1 MAEEII
7 VDDAKQ
13 EYEEALNR
21 LLENNK
27 QRSIAI
33 QKGYEYEILYNKA
46 LIKIKEEENRNI
58 FLLFHMNNCDG
69 CTIMRYL
76 INNSPDIIEALKNFE
91 VISVPVSECRTN
103 LIDKF
108 DVYSFPSYF
117 IIDKDEKR
125 VKFNTGCNVSGK
137 GPEFNFL
144 NWLIS

>member
-7 VDDAKQ
+7 VNDPKNT
-13 EYEEALNR
+13 YEEALNR
-21 LLENNK
+21 LIENNK

-46 LIKIKEEENRNI
+46 LVKIKDTENRNI
-58 FLLFHMNNCDG
+58 FLFFHMENCDG
-69 CTIMRYL
+69 CTVMRYL
-76 INNSPDIIEALKNFE
+76 INNSPDIAKALENFE
-91 VISVPVSECRTN
+91 VISIPVSECRTS
-103 LIDKF
+103 LTDKF

-117 IIDKDEKR
+117 IIDKDEKK
-125 VKFNTGCNVSGK
+125 VKSYIGCNVSGK